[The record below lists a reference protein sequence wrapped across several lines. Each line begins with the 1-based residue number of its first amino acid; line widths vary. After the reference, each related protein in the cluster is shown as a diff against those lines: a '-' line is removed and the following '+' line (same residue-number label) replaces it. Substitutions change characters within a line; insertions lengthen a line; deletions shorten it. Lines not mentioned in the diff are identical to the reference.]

1 MGDME
6 GKLLKGKYKILHK
19 IGKGGMATVYL
30 AYDESINK
38 QWAVKQVNKECKI
51 GEEAAINILAAEAS
65 LMTRLDHPALPRIVE
80 IIEDE
85 QEFFLVMDFIEGKP
99 LINEIKKGPLRQE
112 EVVNWAIQLC
122 DVLSYLH
129 NQTPP
134 IIYRDMKPDNIML
147 LPERDSVKLIDFGI
161 ARTYKEGR
169 SKDTKPLGTDGY
181 ASPEQYGELS
191 QSDQRTDIYSLGVT
205 LYYLLTGH
213 DPQIVPFFMKP
224 IRQHNPKLSEGLE
237 KIIIRCTQADPNDR
251 YQTVEELLYDLIN
264 YQKLEE
270 GFIKEK
276 KKIIKKM
283 AIPFILGIVFFI
295 TGISLAITDSV
306 QINNSYE
313 YLISNT
319 QDSNQYIKNLKEAIT
334 LKPTES
340 TAYILLIEEYAEIGF
355 TEEKAADILSIV
367 NTNKKNFNKK
377 SEDYL
382 ELNFKIGE
390 NFLIYYQGK
399 TDDSLRN
406 KILTASPYFREVVEN
421 GNENYRNYELAKTY
435 VNLADFYKKYI
446 LSNTGLIV
454 NEASYEE
461 YEKVLSDCLNFIEE
475 LKNVKSTNVDNLKL
489 ETYKIIINLIDIKRS
504 DMAMQKI
511 SKDKILMVLD
521 KIDEAVIDIDAHGD
535 VTSKNRI
542 IVLDAVKKTKNNVHQ
557 TYLNYKKEVA
567 KEDA

>member
-1 MGDME
+1 MADME

-19 IGKGGMATVYL
+19 IGRGGMATVYL

-51 GEEAAINILAAEAS
+51 GEEAAINILAAEAN

-85 QEFFLVMDFIEGKP
+85 KEFFIVMDFIEGKP
-99 LINEIKKGPLRQE
+99 LINELKKGPIRQE
-112 EVVNWAIQLC
+112 EVINWAIQLC

-147 LPERDSVKLIDFGI
+147 MPERDSVKLIDFGI

-213 DPQIVPFFMKP
+213 NPQIAPFIMKP

-237 KIIIRCTQADPNDR
+237 KIIIRCTQADPKDR

-264 YQKLEE
+264 YEKLEE

-276 KKIIKKM
+276 KKVVKKM
-283 AIPFILGIVFFI
+283 AIPFVFGIVFFI
-295 TGISLAITDSV
+295 AGVSLAITDSV

-313 YLISNT
+313 YLTSYT
-319 QDSNQYIKNLKEAIT
+319 QDSNQYIENLKEAIK

-340 TAYILLIEEYAEIGF
+340 TAYILLIEEYAEEGF

-367 NTNKKNFNKK
+367 NTNKKDFNKS
-377 SEDYL
+377 SEEYL
-382 ELNFKIGE
+382 DLNFKIGE

-406 KILTASPYFREVVEN
+406 RILTAAPYFREVVEN
-421 GNENYRNYELAKTY
+421 GSEEYQNYQLSKTY
-435 VNLADFYKKYI
+435 VTLAEFYKKYI

-454 NEASYEE
+454 NEASNKEYEE
-461 YEKVLSDCLNFIEE
+461 ILNECGKFITE
-475 LKNVKSTNVDNLKL
+475 LKNLESTNIDNLRL
-489 ETYKIIINLIDIKRS
+489 ETYKIIINLIDIKRA

-511 SKDKILMVLD
+511 PQDKVMMILEKV
-521 KIDEAVIDIDAHGD
+521 DEAVIDINAHGSI
-535 VTSKNRI
+535 TSDKRSA
-542 IVLDAVKKTKNNVHQ
+542 VLDAVKKAKENVHQ
-557 TYLNYKKEVA
+557 TYLNHNKEVA
-567 KEDA
+567 KQDA